1 MGLLVL
7 TSQRL
12 NREVFY
18 CSAADQ
24 LKSCERTIMAA
35 LCVNLLTVNM
45 FLSAFFLPGDLADC
59 PDKSK
64 LFITAPKKMEALSGS
79 CLHIPCNF
87 TAEPGEEKFDS
98 TRPTFGVW
106 FKNYVT
112 FAKGQDNAVYSSS
125 GTDNKYPMNIIGNLR
140 QKNCSTLFSNLTTS
154 HTDTYFFRVENWP
167 YRATASCDNL
177 QITVKDSPWSPSIHI
192 SAGDLKEKQSVSI
205 TCSALTPCPHSPPQL
220 TWNLHPDSHSET
232 EENTDGTFT
241 TKLQQNIT
249 LSHTHDG
256 YNISCS
262 ATYPVNG
269 GRNKTAETQQT
280 LSVSYAPKDTS
291 ASISPSGLLSAG
303 IWVNLTCSSRAKP
316 PISSF
321 TWFKNTKD
329 GPKKVHEGHMYSL
342 EMTNMADIEPHYCVA
357 TNALGDQTSSW
368 VNFSVS
374 DSFQHTAAVVAVI
387 VVVALVCLALCVW
400 RFKKCQSEPETLSQ
414 TAAQLPLQTPAAGT
428 QDEIHYGDISIS
440 SRRPGPSSVSVQ
452 DSGQQQDTV
461 YAQVKVNSCTQPG
474 DAEELYAQVKK

>member
-1 MGLLVL
+1 
-7 TSQRL
+7 
-12 NREVFY
+12 
-18 CSAADQ
+18 
-24 LKSCERTIMAA
+24 MAA

-45 FLSAFFLPGDLADC
+45 FLSVFFLPGDLAEC
-59 PDKSK
+59 PDESK

-87 TAEPGEEKFDS
+87 RSEPEAEFDS

-106 FKNYVT
+106 MKTDSEFVNIKN
-112 FAKGQDNAVYSSS
+112 NAVFNSSERV
-125 GTDNKYPMNIIGNLR
+125 NKYPMNITGNLS

-154 HTDTYFFRVENWP
+154 HTDTYFFRVINSP
-167 YRATASCDNL
+167 YRATASCDPL

-232 EENTDGTFT
+232 EENKDGTFT
-241 TKLQQNIT
+241 TKLQQTIT

-280 LSVSYAPKDTS
+280 LSVSYAPRDTS

-342 EMTNMADIEPHYCVA
+342 EMTNMADIELHYCVA

-368 VNFSVS
+368 AHLNVSGVRTVNVYMTVKITGILMLCS
-374 DSFQHTAAVVAVI
+374 AVVI
-387 VVVALVCLALCVW
+387 FECW
-400 RFKKCQSEPETLSQ
+400 FRSRFSNK
-414 TAAQLPLQTPAAGT
+414 
-428 QDEIHYGDISIS
+428 
-440 SRRPGPSSVSVQ
+440 
-452 DSGQQQDTV
+452 
-461 YAQVKVNSCTQPG
+461 
-474 DAEELYAQVKK
+474 AEETDDVNRVIEIQAS